1 MKLGKLIQK
10 QHAIVGETDF
20 PRSRLAG
27 SAEQSSVRNRVMR
40 TPKRPVR
47 DKPVLTVQQP
57 TYAVDLGRLDSF
69 AHSQRRQN
77 RWDPLRNHRFPR
89 AWRSDAKQIMAPRS
103 SNFDRSFLLQLD
115 GDLREV

>member
-40 TPKRPVR
+40 TPKRPGR
-47 DKPVLTVQQP
+47 HEPVLTVQQ
-57 TYAVDLGRLDSF
+57 TTDAVDLGRLDSF
-69 AHSQRRQN
+69 AQSERRQN

-89 AWRSDAKQIMAPRS
+89 ARRYDAKDIVLA
-103 SNFDRSFLLQLD
+103 
-115 GDLREV
+115 GGG